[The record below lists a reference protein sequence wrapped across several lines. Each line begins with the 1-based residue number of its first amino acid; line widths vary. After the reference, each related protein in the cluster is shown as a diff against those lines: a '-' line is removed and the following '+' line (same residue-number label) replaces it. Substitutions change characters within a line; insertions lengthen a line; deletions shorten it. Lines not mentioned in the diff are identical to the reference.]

1 MLSLLLG
8 GSKTKGVRKDFTFF
22 VVGVFFLLILLFS
35 YLHFFRKIDVLPYA
49 AISGGIFLL
58 YIRDRFFKVE
68 GLNMT
73 AHLMKNAKK
82 KQS

>member
-35 YLHFFRKIDVLPYA
+35 YLHFIRKIDVLPYA